1 MTPFQLADALH
12 AIDSA
17 ESPAERVRAA
27 VAAFGAFGFDRVLI
41 TTRDASLNIALSAA
55 MEPSEPDGHALQP
68 LPGATWRR
76 RLVHLERY
84 RSEELFLLD
93 GSDPW
98 VSREFFGADPAARSD
113 PTAWLPTDLVL
124 ALLYGAQRELIGTVE
139 IAAPRDG
146 RRPSATMC
154 RDLGSLARHLGAR
167 IAYDALHS
175 LAQRRA
181 ERLQR
186 LQEAGAALARSLDE
200 PEIMRELC
208 RQVMRAT
215 GADGV
220 TIALPDLD
228 NDILSTAIRS
238 VRGVERPRQPVR
250 LGDGIISEV
259 ARSGRPARY
268 GDRDAD
274 RLREKAGLAPPM
286 TTYDVVGDDTPASSV
301 LAVPVLAGIHLI
313 GVLAV
318 FAWTREVFSSED
330 EELLATMASQAAT
343 AIANARR
350 YAESERE
357 RRQTEALADVARA
370 VGESLRLGEVLRLIL
385 RHAVALLGAEGA
397 CIALRQDDY
406 LHIVAA
412 VGTADVLAG
421 VHVPVAGSL
430 LGRAITTN
438 ELVVSNDVQNEPGAS
453 RAVLRLSPIRRAV
466 IAPLMTGRGTIGAI
480 SVFNRDAA
488 FLADD
493 ARVLQRLADH
503 VAVAIVNARLF
514 EEVERATREWKV
526 AFDSIASGMVV
537 LEENQSVRRCNARAA
552 ELCGVSIPQL
562 LGQPFAHALLEGS
575 PAAATT
581 ALTALIGRAMSA
593 GTVTRHAVK
602 DVVTGRLIELLAAP
616 HPDGG
621 CVLTFDDVTHA
632 HQLAERHQRVLETV
646 TDAIVITAL
655 DGRIAFANAGAHD
668 LFGRGIL
675 IGLSSAE
682 LTATESLPE
691 VQHRER
697 RGREGRAQQYECQVL
712 HASGTRRLVSVTSA
726 PMFEVG
732 KITGTVACLRDITE
746 QRSAAL
752 ELARTR
758 DRYALLVESAMDG
771 ICAFD
776 LDGIFT
782 AANSGLQSAV
792 GKTGAELIGTPSTA
806 VLDPRDHA
814 EVAVLLAAVR
824 GGGQYRM
831 QIHYLGGNGALRVGT
846 LTATP
851 ILTDGE
857 VTGGLGIVR
866 DTTDEEILRESTAQ
880 HARLASVGQLLG
892 GVANELNNPLA
903 SLLAVAELGVSS
915 PTLAAPD
922 REALRQIRDEARRAS
937 RIVAEL
943 LASTNERTKDGA
955 TLDLN
960 RVVAASLELH
970 GYSLRR
976 RGIALVSTLATTPI
990 AVRGDGGQLR
1000 QLLINV
1006 LTNAEDALDGW
1017 AGTREIHVTT
1027 RIAGGV
1033 ALVDV
1038 ADTGPGVAPTQTQ
1051 RIFEPTF
1058 SSRAALGRRGYG
1070 LTISRAIA
1078 REHLGELDVTR
1089 ALRGGAVFTLKLPV
1103 VVDAAVSAATRM
1115 QETPRTG
1122 ASASVLLVEN
1132 ESTLRSAM
1140 ARYLESA
1147 GYDVHMAAGGEEA
1160 LTQLA
1165 ARSFDAVLLD
1175 LRMDDLP
1182 GDDVY
1187 RALEQRDPAQA
1198 MRVLFITGDMHS
1210 ASASAFVRATG
1221 RPVLPKPF
1229 RLADLAVRV
1238 AELVNGSAIP
1248 QP

>member
-1 MTPFQLADALH
+1 MSSTLSADTPYQLADALH
-12 AIDSA
+12 VIDSA
-17 ESPAERVRAA
+17 ESPMDRVRAA
-27 VAAFGAFGFDRVLI
+27 VAAFAAFGFERVLI

-55 MEPSEPDGHALQP
+55 IEPDEPDGHALQP

-76 RLVHLERY
+76 RLAHLARY
-84 RSEELFLLD
+84 RVDELFVLD

-98 VSREFFGADPAARSD
+98 VSREFFGAEPALRVDSES
-113 PTAWLPTDLVL
+113 WLPTDLVL
-124 ALLYGAQRELIGTVE
+124 AVLHGAHRELIGTIE
-139 IAAPRDG
+139 LAAPRSG
-146 RRPSATMC
+146 RRPSPTMC
-154 RDLGSLARHLGAR
+154 RDLGTLARHLAAR
-167 IAYDALHS
+167 VAYDALHS

-238 VRGVERPRQPVR
+238 VRGVERAREPVR

-274 RLREKAGLAPPM
+274 RAREKAGLAPPL
-286 TTYDVVGDDTPASSV
+286 TTSDVVGDDTPASSV
-301 LAVPVLAGIHLI
+301 LAVPVLAGIQLI

-318 FAWTREVFSSED
+318 FAWTREAFSSED

-397 CIALRQDDY
+397 CISLRQDDY

-412 VGTADVLAG
+412 VGSADVLAG
-421 VHVPVAGSL
+421 VHVPVTGSL

-438 ELVVSNDVQNEPGAS
+438 ELVVSNDVQNDPAAS
-453 RAVLRLSPIRRAV
+453 RAVLRLTPIRRAV

-480 SVFNRDAA
+480 AVFNRDAA

-537 LEENQSVRRCNARAA
+537 LEENQSVRRCNAAAA
-552 ELCGVSIPQL
+552 ELCGVSIAKL
-562 LGQPFAHALLEGS
+562 LGQPFAQALLTGS
-575 PAAATT
+575 PDDAIV
-581 ALTALIGRAMSA
+581 ALTALITRAMSE
-593 GTVTRHAVK
+593 GRVTRHAVK

-668 LFGRGIL
+668 LFGRGVL
-675 IGLSSAE
+675 VGLSSAE
-682 LTATESLPE
+682 LTTPETLGE
-691 VQHRER
+691 VQARER
-697 RGREGRAQQYECQVL
+697 RARDGQPQQYECQVL
-712 HASGTRRLVSVTSA
+712 HASGARRLVSITAA

-732 KITGTVACLRDITE
+732 RITGTVACLRDVTE

-752 ELARTR
+752 ELSRTR
-758 DRYALLVESAMDG
+758 DRYALLVESALDG
-771 ICAFD
+771 ICTFDLHGCFTSVNSGMQTAFD
-776 LDGIFT
+776 RT
-782 AANSGLQSAV
+782 AP
-792 GKTGAELIGTPSTA
+792 ELIGIPATA
-806 VLDPRDHA
+806 ILDARDHA
-814 EVAVLLAAVR
+814 GVAELLTAIR
-824 GGGQYRM
+824 MGTPYRM
-831 QIHYLGGNGALRVGT
+831 QVHYTRPSGALRIGV
-846 LTATP
+846 LTTTP
-851 ILTDGE
+851 VLTDGV

-880 HARLASVGQLLG
+880 QARLAAVGQMLG

-915 PTLAAPD
+915 PTLGAAD
-922 REALRQIRDEARRAS
+922 REAITQVRDEARRAS
-937 RIVAEL
+937 KIVSQL
-943 LASTNERTKDGA
+943 LHSTSEQSTDRALVDVNQIVD
-955 TLDLN
+955 
-960 RVVAASLELH
+960 VSLELH

-976 RGIALVSTLATTPI
+976 RGIAVTTSLHDAPMSVQ
-990 AVRGDGGQLR
+990 ADSGQLQ

-1006 LTNAEDALDGW
+1006 LTNAEDALEGW
-1017 AGTREIHVTT
+1017 TV
-1027 RIAGGV
+1027 
-1033 ALVDV
+1033 
-1038 ADTGPGVAPTQTQ
+1038 
-1051 RIFEPTF
+1051 
-1058 SSRAALGRRGYG
+1058 RAKSASVRG
-1070 LTISRAIA
+1070 LRAIA
-1078 REHLGELDVTR
+1078 LC
-1089 ALRGGAVFTLKLPV
+1089 LR
-1103 VVDAAVSAATRM
+1103 
-1115 QETPRTG
+1115 
-1122 ASASVLLVEN
+1122 
-1132 ESTLRSAM
+1132 
-1140 ARYLESA
+1140 
-1147 GYDVHMAAGGEEA
+1147 
-1160 LTQLA
+1160 
-1165 ARSFDAVLLD
+1165 
-1175 LRMDDLP
+1175 
-1182 GDDVY
+1182 
-1187 RALEQRDPAQA
+1187 
-1198 MRVLFITGDMHS
+1198 
-1210 ASASAFVRATG
+1210 
-1221 RPVLPKPF
+1221 
-1229 RLADLAVRV
+1229 
-1238 AELVNGSAIP
+1238 
-1248 QP
+1248 